1 MRKSPIKKGGTMFF
15 LVLISI
21 MVMWFF
27 INRLIQQRF
36 KTSRRGWTWFRY
48 ENNLFGIIFY
58 TLFVAYIAFPF
69 IYPNANL
76 FKVMPFAI
84 ASFNV
89 LFSIEQF
96 IYKEDEKLYIHY
108 FLDASVW
115 CILGVITYFF
125 FS

>member
-1 MRKSPIKKGGTMFF
+1 MFF

-36 KTSRRGWTWFRY
+36 KTSRRGWKWFRY
-48 ENNLFGIIFY
+48 ETNLFAIIFY
-58 TLFVAYIAFPF
+58 IFFAAYIAFPF

-76 FKVMPFAI
+76 FIVMPFAI

-96 IYKEDEKLYIHY
+96 IYKEDKKLYIQY

-115 CILGVITYFF
+115 CILGVTTYFF